1 MKTVDNKIEKKKKRI
16 RLSKKI
22 RSKRLN
28 YKNINKF
35 KINKRKVKKKR
46 KVDTSIFS
54 GLNDNQIKCIETHD
68 GPLLVL
74 AGAGTGKTRV
84 ISLRYLNILQKGADL
99 GQILVVTF
107 TNKAADEMKQ
117 RIMNL
122 LKRDNI
128 KGLWI
133 GTFHSLCARILRNH
147 SEIFSLNSN
156 FVIVNSDDREKII
169 KKIVEDHLIYAAE
182 DIKDV
187 SKRISKWKNEG
198 LLPSEIKIKNNKDDI
213 QKQIYTEY
221 KKYMESRNSVDFDD
235 LLLLCNKLFL
245 NNPEILKTYQE
256 KFKYI
261 MVDEFQDTNFS
272 QYQWLK
278 YLAVEHNNICCLG
291 DDDQSIYKFRGA
303 EVKNIFNFKNEF
315 KTQTIYLEQNYRS
328 TNVILSAASAVIKEN
343 QTRFKKN
350 LWTNENSGEN
360 IEVFILDKAEN
371 EAEIVANNIK
381 KLWNKGEKLTEIA
394 ILIRTNS
401 LAVGF
406 ENYLKKFQIP
416 YELVGTSKFY
426 QLPEIQDCLAYIRLL
441 NNPKDDIS
449 LQKILRNPVINAPLN
464 ITQSILD
471 IANEE
476 KISLLVAFEKYL
488 ESKILFEKQ
497 LKLNNLNEFLLNF
510 KSWQELKNSMSI
522 YELAQLIFEQSGYLK
537 FLENSNKN
545 KIENINELVLIIE
558 KFQTF
563 EDFIQYASLNSE
575 EIVIHR
581 RENYD
586 YVKIMTL
593 HCSKGLEFN
602 NVFLVAWEEGSFPN
616 PFLTKKKEEFE
627 EERRLAYVG
636 ITRARRKVFIS
647 YCKYR
652 FQTNNK
658 HQVRGQSRFLA
669 SIPDNL
675 KHITD
680 YSTKTTNTNTNN
692 ISNNITSKSK
702 SFKKWK

>member
-1 MKTVDNKIEKKKKRI
+1 MKTVDKPKKKRI
-16 RLSKKI
+16 KLSKKI
-22 RSKRLN
+22 RQRRLN
-28 YKNINKF
+28 YKNINTIK
-35 KINKRKVKKKR
+35 KRNKKKL
-46 KVDTSIFS
+46 KKKIKIDTSIFS
-54 GLNDNQIKCIETHD
+54 GLNENQIKCIETHD

-84 ISLRYLNILQKGADL
+84 ISLRLLNILQKGSNL

-122 LKRDNI
+122 LKRDHV

-133 GTFHSLCARILRNH
+133 GTFHSLCARILRSH
-147 SEIFSLNSN
+147 SEFFSLNPN
-156 FVIVNSDDREKII
+156 FVIVNSEDREKII
-169 KKIVEDHLIYAAE
+169 KKIVEDQRIITGDDHKEI
-182 DIKDV
+182 

-198 LLPSEIKIKNNKDDI
+198 LFPDEIKVKNNKDDI
-213 QKQIYTEY
+213 QKLIYKEY
-221 KKYMESRNSVDFDD
+221 RKYMESRNSVDFDD

-245 NNPEILKTYQE
+245 NNKDILQTYQE

-261 MVDEFQDTNFS
+261 MVDEFQDTNSS

-278 YLAVEHNNICCLG
+278 YLAGIHNNICCLG

-315 KTQTIYLEQNYRS
+315 ETQIIYLEQNYRS

-343 QTRFKKN
+343 MTRFRKN
-350 LWTNENSGEN
+350 LWTNENSGDK
-360 IEVFILDKAEN
+360 IEVFVLDKSEN

-426 QLPEIQDCLAYIRLL
+426 KLPEIQDCLAYIRLII
-441 NNPKDDIS
+441 NPKDDIS

-464 ITQSILD
+464 LTQSILE
-471 IANEE
+471 IAQSE
-476 KISLLVAFEKYL
+476 KLPLLVALEKYL

-497 LKLNNLNEFLLNF
+497 EKLNNLNDLILNL
-510 KSWQELKNSMSI
+510 KSWQEIKNKLAT
-522 YELAQLIFEQSGYLK
+522 YELAQIIFEKSGYLK

-545 KIENINELVLIIE
+545 KIENLNELVLIIE
-558 KFQTF
+558 KFENF

-575 EIVIHR
+575 EIVVHR

-593 HCSKGLEFN
+593 HSSKGLEFN

-616 PFLTKKKEEFE
+616 PFLTKKKEEYE

-647 YCKYR
+647 YCKQR
-652 FQTNNK
+652 FHTNNNQ
-658 HQVRGQSRFLA
+658 QVRGQSRFLS

-675 KHITD
+675 KHVTD
-680 YSTKTTNTNTNN
+680 YSTNSNKNN
-692 ISNNITSKSK
+692 IPNNIPSKTKTFK
-702 SFKKWK
+702 SHNKFK